1 MFIPGTNQRL
11 IRVGMFI
18 DGGYFDEVSKYY
30 KFQHSRQSRISVKG
44 LQNFICY
51 QSAIKEGLEPTAAQ
65 IVEAHYFRGRFSAD
79 SALQAGK
86 LEDERRFD
94 EVLMRAGVVQHYLP
108 LDESKPRP
116 QEKGIDVW
124 LSLEAFDLAVHK
136 GFDVFA
142 LIACDGDY
150 VPLVRKLH
158 GLGTRVMLLAWDF
171 AYTFDRQGQ
180 AMTKQTRTNSLLIDS
195 VSYPI
200 MMGGIIDDRS
210 RTSDPVVEGLFVN
223 S

>member
-1 MFIPGTNQRL
+1 MSSEFVRIG
-11 IRVGMFI
+11 IFI

-30 KFQHSRQSRISVKG
+30 KFQHPRQSRISIRG
-44 LQNFICY
+44 IQNFICH
-51 QSAIKEGLEPTAAQ
+51 QVAVKEKVDRNMAQ
-65 IVEAHYFRGRFSAD
+65 VVEAHYFRGRFSAD
-79 SALQAGK
+79 SALHAGK

-124 LSLEAFDLAVHK
+124 LCLEAFELAVHK
-136 GFDVFA
+136 GIDVFV

-171 AYTFDRQGQ
+171 SYTFERQGQ
-180 AMTKQTRTNSLLIDS
+180 AMTKQTRTNSLLIDC
-195 VSYPI
+195 VTYPI
-200 MMGGIIDDRS
+200 MMCNIVDDRS
-210 RTSDPVVEGLFVN
+210 RASDSIIEGLFVN